1 MTGMQKLSDSDS
13 QIGPQTP
20 RHLFLAFSLLS
31 LQGFGGL
38 IAVIQRELVEKR
50 KWLTLEQFLSDW
62 AVAQT
67 LPGPNVINLA
77 IIFGERR
84 FGFRGALAAVAGLL
98 TAPLLIL
105 LTVAKLTQGANENQA
120 VEGAL
125 RGMGVM
131 AGALVAGSGLR
142 MLSGLRKNLLS
153 RSACTVLGTATFLA
167 VGVFQMPVPITM
179 LGLGGL
185 GSLWALTRSVRP
197 KRS

>member
-1 MTGMQKLSDSDS
+1 M
-13 QIGPQTP
+13 GPRTP

-38 IAVIQRELVEKR
+38 IAIVQRELVEKR
-50 KWLTLEQFLSDW
+50 KWLTPDEFLSDW

-84 FGFRGALAAVAGLL
+84 FGFRGACAAVAGLL
-98 TAPLLIL
+98 TAPLVIL
-105 LTVAKLTQGANENQA
+105 LTVVRLTQGAVESQA
-120 VEGAL
+120 LEGAL
-125 RGMGVM
+125 RGMGVI

-142 MLSGLRKNLLS
+142 MLPGLRKNLLS
-153 RSACTVLGTATFLA
+153 RSACAVLAVTTFLA
-167 VGVFQMPVPITM
+167 VGVFQIPVPITM
-179 LGLGGL
+179 LILGGL
-185 GSLWALTRSVRP
+185 GSLWALTRPEMP